1 MLIPRCQHKIRARDG
16 SLVRCPQ
23 QAHWVIRLAD
33 GSNHS
38 LICKP
43 HGLFCTGVDLVPV
56 RLVLEQFA
64 RVSAEP
70 EWPAR
75 FDNWYR
81 PLPKPEPP
89 PRLCIVCGAESAVWR
104 CPGCKYWLARQPVIG
119 RRAVNQITRQLSGS
133 GTTLRQLQAE
143 PGRLRGLRDVG
154 PKSVQWLLEV
164 ELPTQERV

>member
-75 FDNWYR
+75 WDHWYR
-81 PLPKPEPP
+81 RLLPEPEPP
-89 PRLCIVCGAESAVWR
+89 PRLCIVCGVESAVRR
-104 CPGCKYWLARQPVIG
+104 CLGCEYWLARQPVIG
-119 RRAVNQITRQLSGS
+119 MRAVNAIARSSLEGI
-133 GTTLRQLQAE
+133 TLRHLQAN
-143 PGRLRGLRDVG
+143 PGLLREVRNLG